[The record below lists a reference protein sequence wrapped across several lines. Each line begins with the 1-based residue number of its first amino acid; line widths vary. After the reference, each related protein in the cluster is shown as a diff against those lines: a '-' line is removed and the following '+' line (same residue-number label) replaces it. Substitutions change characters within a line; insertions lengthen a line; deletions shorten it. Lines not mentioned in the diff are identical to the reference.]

1 MRWTRRP
8 AAALLGILGW
18 VAAAGAVAAQEA
30 PVHEYIG
37 VAACGKCHK
46 TEKNGNQLAIWEQTQ
61 HAKAYETL
69 TTPRADSIAL
79 AAGLTTKAAESETC
93 LGCHTAGGAS
103 AVEFRKE
110 GVGCEACHNAGS
122 GYKPLSVMKN
132 KAKSIA
138 LGLREFA
145 DSTAREALCL
155 TCHNDKSP
163 TAKPFDFA
171 ERWDKMKHL
180 VPVDP
185 P

>member
-1 MRWTRRP
+1 MRSIHSL
-8 AAALLGILGW
+8 AAAFIGILGW
-18 VAAAGAVAAQEA
+18 VAVASPVAAQEEKTY
-30 PVHEYIG
+30 EYIG

-46 TEKNGNQLAIWEQTQ
+46 TEKNGNQLPIWEQSQ

-69 TTPRADSIAL
+69 TTARADSIAL
-79 AAGLTTKAAESETC
+79 AAVLTTKAAESETC

-103 AVEFRKE
+103 ATEFMKE

>member
-1 MRWTRRP
+1 MRSIRRP
-8 AAALLGILGW
+8 AAGFIGLLAW
-18 VAAAGAVAAQEA
+18 VAAAGSVAAQEEKTY
-30 PVHEYIG
+30 EYIG

-46 TEKNGNQLAIWEQTQ
+46 TEKNGNQLPIWEQTE

-103 AVEFRKE
+103 AKEFLKE

-138 LGLREFA
+138 LGMREFA

-171 ERWDKMKHL
+171 ERWDKIKHL
-180 VPVDP
+180 VPDDP